1 MIWDAGGRRSILGN
15 RKETFGEMNGTTRK
29 SSVTELGGR
38 EYQVEKNGEQYKMA
52 LKSKR
57 K

>member
-1 MIWDAGGRRSILGN
+1 MQEEEDPSWETE
-15 RKETFGEMNGTTRK
+15 KETFGEMNGTTRK

-38 EYQVEKNGEQYKMA
+38 EYQVEKNGEQYKMV